1 VKLDPFN
8 QTSLTLATTVLDAGV
23 PTHPPMDVL
32 SDEDS
37 PMKQEGSNKKKGTN
51 GSSPS
56 KKTEKVRGGGGMG
69 GRRTRSNPEHDEKG
83 ATTTASTPAGNDSTN
98 RPRNWLLRDA
108 TSAVAFQFDTSPP
121 GGAGTLSGSKRLP
134 CEIRV
139 QQSADEETW
148 PGGALWDS
156 GVILAQLL
164 AALPAS
170 AALAA
175 GAAAQRKASAA
186 KCAASRSVVTITS
199 SPTTN
204 ATPTS
209 ASSAHRHSITVP
221 SRLAES
227 EVIREW
233 LDVKSSLSRQGR
245 PSSSAARPP
254 LTILE
259 LGCGVGLTGM
269 VASVSLGATLTL
281 LTDLAVVVDKVTQ
294 PNLQRNVKVLR
305 QHNKGG
311 GGVVKAVPLC
321 WGCERDEASVRQ
333 MLRQLDPEATS
344 VDAET
349 AVGDAT
355 VDSSHRPS
363 KAGGPVLPS
372 DGTNRQRAHYPTTRR
387 RRRIPG
393 VPDWILVGDVAY
405 QHRPGAP
412 SHFDALLSTLLSFTD
427 ASSSSA
433 SHGYDDEPALHSSS
447 PIVVFATRIRM
458 PASVDL
464 LEMLRQH
471 FDEIVDPP
479 IRADEVNPDAFRD
492 LKHNMTIHF
501 LRRRP
506 RTTRGED
513 EDAGE
518 LQQEE
523 SK

>member
-1 VKLDPFN
+1 
-8 QTSLTLATTVLDAGV
+8 
-23 PTHPPMDVL
+23 
-32 SDEDS
+32 
-37 PMKQEGSNKKKGTN
+37 MKQEDNKKKKGTN

-56 KKTEKVRGGGGMG
+56 KKTDKVRGGGAMG
-69 GRRTRSNPEHDEKG
+69 GRRTSSNTNDTNPAARRRNPEQHEKG
-83 ATTTASTPAGNDSTN
+83 ATASTPAGNDSTN

-121 GGAGTLSGSKRLP
+121 GVAGTLTGSKGLP

-164 AALPAS
+164 AALPESAS
-170 AALAA
+170 AA
-175 GAAAQRKASAA
+175 AAASARGNPAAAAAATRKATGA
-186 KCAASRSVVTITS
+186 KSGASRSVVTITS
-199 SPTTN
+199 SPT
-204 ATPTS
+204 ATSTS

-227 EVIREW
+227 DFIREW
-233 LDVKSSLSRQGR
+233 LGVASSLSRQGR
-245 PSSSAARPP
+245 PSSSSAKPP
-254 LTILE
+254 LTVLE

-305 QHNKGG
+305 QHTRGKSGG
-311 GGVVKAVPLC
+311 GIVKAVPLC
-321 WGCERDEASVRQ
+321 WGCERDEASVRR
-333 MLRQLDPEATS
+333 MLRQLDPEVTS
-344 VDAET
+344 VEAES
-349 AVGDAT
+349 AGDT
-355 VDSSHRPS
+355 TIDPSHRPS
-363 KAGGPVLPS
+363 KAGGPALLSV
-372 DGTNRQRAHYPTTRR
+372 GKNRPRAHHPTK

-393 VPDWILVGDVAY
+393 MPDWILVGDVAY

-427 ASSSSA
+427 ASPPPSSHVEDGA
-433 SHGYDDEPALHSSS
+433 SSSS

-479 IRADEVNPDAFRD
+479 IRADEVNREAFRD

-501 LRRRP
+501 LRRKP
-506 RTTRGED
+506 RTTKGEDED

-523 SK
+523 QR

>member
-1 VKLDPFN
+1 
-8 QTSLTLATTVLDAGV
+8 
-23 PTHPPMDVL
+23 MDVRRGL
-32 SDEDS
+32 PEI
-37 PMKQEGSNKKKGTN
+37 KQDNNKKKKGKN

-56 KKTEKVRGGGGMG
+56 KKTDKVRGGGGMG
-69 GRRTRSNPEHDEKG
+69 GRRTSSSTNDTNPAARRRSNPEQLDEKG
-83 ATTTASTPAGNDSTN
+83 AATTASTPAGNDSTN

-108 TSAVAFQFDTSPP
+108 TSAVAFQFDASPP
-121 GGAGTLSGSKRLP
+121 SVAGTLSGRKALQ

-139 QQSADEETW
+139 QQSADDETW

-170 AALAA
+170 AAAVAA
-175 GAAAQRKASAA
+175 SARGNPPAAAAAATIKATGA
-186 KCAASRSVVTITS
+186 KSAASRSVVTITS
-199 SPTTN
+199 TANDCS
-204 ATPTS
+204 TS
-209 ASSAHRHSITVP
+209 NPSLVSSAHRHSITVP

-227 EVIREW
+227 DVIREW
-233 LDVKSSLSRQGR
+233 LGVTSTLSRQGR
-245 PSSSAARPP
+245 PSSSSRAPP

-269 VASVSLGATLTL
+269 VASVSLKATLTL

-311 GGVVKAVPLC
+311 GVVRAVPLC
-321 WGCERDEASVRQ
+321 WGCERDEANVRQ
-333 MLRQLDPEATS
+333 MLRQMDPEAAS
-344 VDAET
+344 IEVET
-349 AVGDAT
+349 AAGDT
-355 VDSSHRPS
+355 TIDSSHRPS
-363 KAGGPVLPS
+363 KTGGPALPS
-372 DGTNRQRAHYPTTRR
+372 DGTNRPRAHYPTTRR
-387 RRRIPG
+387 RIPG
-393 VPDWILVGDVAY
+393 MPDWILVGDVAY

-427 ASSSSA
+427 ASPPSTSHVEDGASSST
-433 SHGYDDEPALHSSS
+433 
-447 PIVVFATRIRM
+447 IVVFATRIRM

-501 LRRRP
+501 LRRKP
-506 RTTRGED
+506 RALRGED

-523 SK
+523 